1 MKCQQILTNKKLE
14 IMINAN
20 NIEELINLEIQ
31 RAHVALNQGLTR
43 KASQHIAR
51 AKELNLA
58 VITL

>member
-1 MKCQQILTNKKLE
+1 
-14 IMINAN
+14 MINAN

>member
-1 MKCQQILTNKKLE
+1 
-14 IMINAN
+14 MINAN
-20 NIEELINLEIQ
+20 NIEDLINLEIQ

-43 KASQHIAR
+43 KASKHIAR